1 MSKSISKMLIPYLW
15 LRIRKWIQAL
25 LLLISIIVIGAI
37 VVDYGFVLD
46 EREMSFILKVYRYA
60 WWVYIFAYISQLIF
74 QRETINHKTIFM
86 TILFGILLFFS
97 ALPKFITPWSGWMT
111 DVWTFFSHKIYMGT
125 LLGAYALLEISKG
138 IVNFINKKTNPAL
151 LMAVCFAVVI
161 AFGALLLLLPRS
173 THEHIHLPL
182 VDAFFVSTSAVCVT
196 GLSTVDIA
204 QTFSIEGQFIIAI
217 LIQIGG
223 LGVMT
228 ITCFF
233 AMFFMGS
240 TGLYNQF
247 ALRELVGSD
256 TFSSLISTLL
266 YILGFTFVIEA
277 IGAFAIWMSIH
288 STMGMTIGEEV
299 FFSVFHAISA
309 FCNAGFSTLTDNLSN
324 PSILDGHNGFYLILT
339 ILIVL
344 GGIGF
349 PILVNLRRV
358 IAYYLTKLG
367 SNHTQR
373 YVHLANINTKLV
385 LTTSTILIV
394 IGTVSI
400 AILEWNGTFAGMSTS
415 EKLVQSLFNSVAPR
429 TAGFNSVDMV
439 HFSILTI
446 LIYTVLMWI
455 GGGSQSTAGGI
466 KVNTIAV
473 AFANFVA
480 IVRGRDRVILF
491 HRELSIISIRRALA
505 KVFGSILTIFLF
517 FTTLVALE
525 PNLPVKGL
533 FFETV
538 SAYSTV
544 GASLN
549 ITPLLSDDSK
559 VLVSI
564 LMFVG
569 RVGLISLLMSW
580 VQHNGNPKYRLPQ
593 DDVII
598 N

>member
-1 MSKSISKMLIPYLW
+1 MYISS
-15 LRIRKWIQAL
+15 LRHQIRIWIQAL
-25 LLLISIIVIGAI
+25 LLLVSIIVIGAI

-46 EREMSFILKVYRYA
+46 EREMSFILHIYRYT
-60 WWVYIFAYISQLIF
+60 WWIYVIAYLLQLIF
-74 QRETINHKTIFM
+74 QWETITHKTIFM
-86 TILFGILLFFS
+86 TVFFGILLFFS
-97 ALPKFITPWSGWMT
+97 ALPKFIPPASGWMT
-111 DVWTFFSHKIYMGT
+111 EAWAFFSHKIYMGA
-125 LLGAYALLEISKG
+125 LLGSYALLEISRG
-138 IVNFINKKTNPAL
+138 VVNFINKRTNPAL
-151 LMAVCFAVVI
+151 LMTVCLGVII

-173 THEHIHLPL
+173 THEHIRLPL
-182 VDAFFVSTSAVCVT
+182 VDALFVSTSAVCVT
-196 GLSTVDIA
+196 GLSTVDIP
-204 QTFSIEGQFIIAI
+204 QTFSIEGQVIIAI

-228 ITCFF
+228 ITSFF

-247 ALRELVGSD
+247 TLRDMIGSD

-277 IGAFAIWMSIH
+277 VGAFAIWMSIH
-288 STMGMTIGEEV
+288 ATMGMTIDEEI

-309 FCNAGFSTLTDNLSN
+309 FCNAGFSTLTNNLSN
-324 PSILDGHNGFYLILT
+324 PDILTGHNGFYLILT
-339 ILIVL
+339 ALIVL

-358 IAYYLTKLG
+358 VTYYLGKLWL
-367 SNHTQR
+367 NRTR
-373 YVHLANINTKLV
+373 YVHLTNINTKLV
-385 LTTSTILIV
+385 LVTSAILIV
-394 IGTVSI
+394 LGTVSM
-400 AILEWNGTFAGMSTS
+400 ATLEWNGTFAGMSAS
-415 EKLVQSLFNSVAPR
+415 EKLVQSLFNSIAPR
-429 TAGFNSVDMV
+429 TAGFNSVDMT

-466 KVNTIAV
+466 KVNTLAV
-473 AFANFVA
+473 AFANFVSV
-480 IVRGRDRVILF
+480 IRGRDRVTLF
-491 HRELSIISIRRALA
+491 YRELSPISIRRALA
-505 KVFGSILTIFLF
+505 KVFGSILIIFLF
-517 FTTLVALE
+517 FTALVALE
-525 PNLPVKGL
+525 PDLPVKGL

-549 ITPLLSDDSK
+549 ITPLLGDESK
-559 VLVSI
+559 ILVSI

-569 RVGLISLLMSW
+569 RIGLITILMSL
-580 VQHNGNPKYRLPQ
+580 VQHGGNPKYRFPQ